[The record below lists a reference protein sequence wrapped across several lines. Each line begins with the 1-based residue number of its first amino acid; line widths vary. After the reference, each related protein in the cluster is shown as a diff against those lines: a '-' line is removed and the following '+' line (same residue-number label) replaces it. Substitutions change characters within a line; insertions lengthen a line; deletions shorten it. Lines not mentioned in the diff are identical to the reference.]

1 MGEGVNIFKVDKIL
15 DRMDQMIDNAI
26 EGKNTETQFDET
38 KMSALETKLHR
49 YLIMT
54 ETSNRKLNDEKEKI
68 NEMIS
73 DISHQTKTPIAN
85 ILLYS
90 QLLEESNLPE
100 IESEYVRALVVQAE
114 KLSFLID
121 ALVKASRLE
130 TGIISVLPKLQPIAP
145 MLKNLLEKIMP
156 KAQSK
161 NIYVS
166 VEDTDLQGIFDL
178 KWTEE
183 AIYNILDNAV
193 KYTPIGGAVS
203 IKATAYQ
210 FFCRIDIED
219 NGIGIYEDEITKIF
233 ARFYRSANVSDLD
246 GVGIG
251 LYLAREIISAEKGY
265 IKVSSKIGKG
275 SVFSVF
281 LPMNQ

>member
-1 MGEGVNIFKVDKIL
+1 MNIFKADKIL

-49 YLIMT
+49 YLVMT
-54 ETSNRKLNDEKEKI
+54 ENSNRKLTDEKGKI

-100 IESEYVRALVVQAE
+100 TEREYVRALVAQAE

-121 ALVKASRLE
+121 ALVKGSRLE
-130 TGIISVLPKLQPIAP
+130 TGIISVSPKLQPLAP
-145 MLKNLLEKIMP
+145 MIQNLLKKIMP
-156 KAQSK
+156 KARNK
-161 NIYVS
+161 NICVS
-166 VEDTDLQGIFDL
+166 AADTDLQAVFDL

-193 KYTPIGGAVS
+193 KYTPIGDAVS
-203 IKATAYQ
+203 IKVMAYQ
-210 FFCRIDIED
+210 FFCRVDIED
-219 NGIGIYEDEITKIF
+219 NGIGICEDEITKIF

-265 IKVSSKIGKG
+265 IKVSSKVGKG